1 MKVVI
6 PMAGAGSRFAKQG
19 NLTPKPLIT
28 VQGKTLIEHAV
39 SSFDVDA
46 QFVFVT
52 RKFDDPTHNTQLSN
66 ILSKLRPEHKEI
78 QLSQMSQGASDSVL
92 AAECLIN
99 NNEPLV
105 IYNCDQIF
113 NWDPKEFLMWVKQHD
128 CDGAIVLYKSQ
139 DSKNSF
145 AQIVDH
151 KVVKVVEKNPVSEH
165 ALVGF
170 HYWKRG
176 SDFVSSAHKLKEQ
189 FRTSGRPECYVSETY
204 NFLIEQGAHIAPYH
218 VAPHVYVPLGTPED
232 VATYVGAQNEFY
244 SEKPKT
250 IFCDI
255 DGTILVHLH
264 KISQVLQHDG
274 ELLVGVRDKF
284 DEWDS
289 KGHHI
294 VLTTA
299 RKESARAHT
308 VKQLA
313 DAGIIYDQLI
323 MGITS
328 GTRVLINDK
337 KMPSDP
343 DRARNVNVIT
353 NQGWQAVDWKRV
365 GL

>member
-6 PMAGAGSRFAKQG
+6 PMAGTGSRFRDQG
-19 NLTPKPLIT
+19 YQLPKPLIE
-28 VQGKTLIEHAV
+28 VAGKTLIEHSV
-39 SSFDVDA
+39 SSFDVPA
-46 QFVFVT
+46 QFIFIT
-52 RKFDDPTHNTQLSN
+52 RKFENPEHNVQLSA
-66 ILSKLRPEHKEI
+66 LLKQLKPDHVEI
-78 QLSQMSQGASDSVL
+78 QLTQPTSGAAETVL
-92 AAECLIN
+92 AAKHLIDDS
-99 NNEPLV
+99 EPLV
-105 IYNCDQIF
+105 VYNCDQIF
-113 NWDPKEFLMWVKQHD
+113 TWNPQDFLQFITPCMA
-128 CDGAIVLYKSQ
+128 GAVVCYKST
-139 DSKNSF
+139 DPKNSF
-145 AQIVDH
+145 AQIEQG
-151 KVVKVVEKNPVSEH
+151 KITRLVEKQPVSDH

-170 HYWKRG
+170 HYWREG
-176 SDFVSSAHKLKEQ
+176 ALFVESAQTLLHE
-189 FRTSGRPECYVSETY
+189 FRLSGRPECYISETY
-204 NFLIEQGAHIAPYH
+204 NYLIDKGCEVAAYH
-218 VAPHVYVPLGTPED
+218 VAPHVYVSLGTPAD
-232 VATYVGAQNEFY
+232 VATYVGTQNEFY
-244 SEKPKT
+244 AQKPKT

-328 GTRVLINDK
+328 GVRVLINDK
-337 KMPSDP
+337 KLPTDA
-343 DRARNVNVIT
+343 DRARGVNVIT
-353 NQGWQAVDWKRV
+353 NQGWTDVDWQV
-365 GL
+365 AGL